1 MTTMSG
7 TICVDHRSSVKES
20 QASLSTYSRKPPTR
34 GLTDLELLK
43 DLCGSVDSS
52 NHIRALAI
60 KEIPTSVYPLESQVC
75 DSVVQEITE
84 CLRAHAYR
92 EMRSLTVEHCDGVVT
107 LRGEVTTYYYK
118 QVAQESIRRIAGVTK
133 TINLVD
139 VRYAE
144 LVVDLVKD
152 PECKNL

>member
-1 MTTMSG
+1 MTTMSS
-7 TICVDHRSSVKES
+7 TICIDRRSLVKET
-20 QASLSTYSRKPPTR
+20 QPSLLKHSRRSPTL
-34 GLTDLELLK
+34 GLTDSDFFK
-43 DLCGSVDSS
+43 DLCGNVDSS
-52 NHIRALAI
+52 NARLAPATE
-60 KEIPTSVYPLESQVC
+60 KIPTPAHPLDSQVC

-107 LRGEVTTYYYK
+107 LQGEVTTYYYK
-118 QVAQESIRRIAGVTK
+118 QVAQESVRRIAGVTK

-144 LVVDLVKD
+144 LVVELVKD
-152 PECKNL
+152 PECKDL